1 MTTPTPPP
9 ATPSVVELLGAML
22 VRVVMDICG
31 RVSWGGITQPQSSLL
46 FMRLNG
52 IKRQIDR
59 IVARIR
65 AGTYKPR
72 RRTGKPAARASPR
85 QPRPPSPLPATFG
98 WLMPL
103 IPKRPEE
110 YWHANGFSQGVE
122 AMLNTPEMV
131 ALVEAAPVSLGR
143 PLRSLCWALRLKPP
157 PHLAPPRR
165 TNPTRTPRTR
175 TPPRAAAPRLEKP
188 RATAKPKG
196 PPSAPLTSPPLTS
209 PPLTPPPPAL
219 PAPPALP
226 DWLRDWPLAG
236 WRSRCKTA

>member
-1 MTTPTPPP
+1 
-9 ATPSVVELLGAML
+9 ML
-22 VRVVMDICG
+22 VHLAMNLGG
-31 RVSWGGITQPQSSLL
+31 RVSWGGISQPVNILVGT
-46 FMRLNG
+46 RLME
-52 IKRQIDR
+52 IKRRIDR
-59 IVARIR
+59 IVAQIR

-72 RRTGKPAARASPR
+72 RRTAKPGARASPSPR
-85 QPRPPSPLPATFG
+85 KPRPPSPLPPTFG

-103 IPKRPEE
+103 IPVRREE

-165 TNPTRTPRTR
+165 TPPPR
-175 TPPRAAAPRLEKP
+175 TPPRAAAPRPAKP
-188 RATAKPKG
+188 RAAAEPTAPPPPPPPP
-196 PPSAPLTSPPLTS
+196 PPSPP
-209 PPLTPPPPAL
+209 PPPPPA
-219 PAPPALP
+219 PPPPPPGLP

-236 WRSRCKTA
+236 WRNRFKTA